1 MKLTDRTISLRKLHI
16 AIGVVVVLLLQT
28 GLPHAQS
35 KIDTQA
41 MMLETMKVSQGPAG
55 LTVIRWFP
63 EPFWAASI
71 NQSATMTQSQTEDFL
86 KVLRPYT
93 MVMVVSG
100 TIGPFGGMTY
110 KSASEIR
117 SSIKLRDG
125 DGNTYSPLGN
135 DALDQDT
142 RNFLEI
148 AKPMLKGMLGP
159 LGENMHVVLFQSKS
173 ADGLSIA
180 DPNKKGSFSVLLAN
194 EEFRWRLPLD
204 SVLPPKQCPTCKEE
218 CRGSWSYCPW
228 CGTKLSSPPIE
239 GLAFQAQN
247 AAARTS
253 TVESPAST
261 RASPPTQDSDCSLD
275 LIRQTWPDYPKKAK
289 GANVTGE
296 VVLKAV
302 IGKDGKP
309 KNVVYLSGHP
319 LLAKAAVGAVS
330 KWRYE
335 PCRLKEGPVE
345 VATRIRIT
353 FRLDANGTP
362 SFSSNRSDEVERV
375 YFVNDS
381 GIRRPSLTYGPD
393 PAYTEAARKAGIQG
407 TVVLSCTVTSTG
419 TVRNVTVSKSLD
431 PQLDQQA
438 IEAVRGWRFDP
449 AIKDGRPVSVWVLV
463 EVKFVL
469 N

>member
-1 MKLTDRTISLRKLHI
+1 MKPTERTISPRKLHI

-28 GLPHAQS
+28 GLPRAQS
-35 KIDTQA
+35 NIDAQA
-41 MMLETMKVSQGPAG
+41 MLQEMMKVSRGPDEV
-55 LTVIRWFP
+55 TMIWWVP
-63 EPFWAASI
+63 EQFWRANLA
-71 NQSATMTQSQTEDFL
+71 QSAKLTQSQIEDFL
-86 KVLRPYT
+86 KVLHPYT

-125 DGNTYSPLGN
+125 GGNTYSPLGN
-135 DALDQDT
+135 DVLDQDT
-142 RNFLEI
+142 RNFLEMMR
-148 AKPMLKGMLGP
+148 PMLKGMLGP
-159 LGENMHVVLFQSKS
+159 MGENMQLIPFQSKS
-173 ADGLSIA
+173 ADGTSIA
-180 DPNKKGSFSVLLAN
+180 DPTKKGSFSVQLAD

-204 SVLPPKQCPTCKEE
+204 SILPVKQCPACKEE
-218 CRGSWSYCPW
+218 CRGSWSFCPW
-228 CGTKLSSPPIE
+228 CGTKLSSPPAE
-239 GLAFQAQN
+239 SPGFQAQVTP
-247 AAARTS
+247 RTS
-253 TVESPAST
+253 TVESPVST
-261 RASPPTQDSDCSLD
+261 QASPATQDSGCSLD

-289 GANVTGE
+289 RANVTGE

-302 IGKDGKP
+302 VAKDGKL
-309 KNVVYLSGHP
+309 KNIVYLSGHP

-362 SFSSNRSDEVERV
+362 SFSANRSDEVERV

-393 PAYTEAARKAGIQG
+393 PEYTEAARKAGIQG
-407 TVVLSCTVTSTG
+407 TVVVSCIINSTG
-419 TVRNVTVSKSLD
+419 TVRDVTVFKSLD
-431 PQLDQQA
+431 PGL
-438 IEAVRGWRFDP
+438 GP
-449 AIKDGRPVSVWVLV
+449 ASH
-463 EVKFVL
+463 
-469 N
+469 